1 MQILA
6 LCLSPFILTVNRVK
20 LSEKGRKEISDR
32 VIAAC
37 KKLGKLPRPVRI
49 RQNGKLLFLRK
60 ILPGAADES
69 YGIEVAK
76 LVGSVRCV

>member
-20 LSEKGRKEISDR
+20 LSEKGRKEIPDR

-49 RQNGKLLFLRK
+49 RQNGKLLLCLIFDICGLK
-60 ILPGAADES
+60 IRVAES
-69 YGIEVAK
+69 YHIAA
-76 LVGSVRCV
+76 S